1 MNLIQYWKE
10 KNKQDFD
17 VFVKTNTSVSQ
28 IQALTELKKDA
39 VELTTDEYGRKGMK
53 DKENQ
58 VFGGYGNHDFPT
70 EIKQERPNNTTSQ
83 SEKIVYGSLITST
96 KCYNCIHFPLCFA
109 QKGGAN
115 LELASENGCC
125 YYQSKLPEDSVVLS
139 REEYEMLK
147 SLYDTQ
153 KGAIMTSS
161 IGDLPLTVEGLRK
174 AVDEITRLNR
184 VETELQELNA
194 KYYNEAKD
202 LRRELKQTRK
212 DTAKA
217 ILNVLYFN
225 LQNSVM
231 GRIQEIAKNYGVEV
245 EE

>member
-17 VFVKTNTSVSQ
+17 AFVKTNTSVSQ

-39 VELTTDEYGRKGMK
+39 VELTTDEFGQVEVVEIDAIDKLISKIEGGNPIVANNKTITDQLDKSEVARELYEK
-53 DKENQ
+53 DC
-58 VFGGYGNHDFPT
+58 
-70 EIKQERPNNTTSQ
+70 R
-83 SEKIVYGSLITST
+83 
-96 KCYNCIHFPLCFA
+96 
-109 QKGGAN
+109 
-115 LELASENGCC
+115 
-125 YYQSKLPEDSVVLS
+125 KLPEDSVVLS

-212 DTAKA
+212 ETAKA

>member
-17 VFVKTNTSVSQ
+17 AFVKTNTSVSQ

-39 VELTTDEYGRKGMK
+39 VELTTDEFGRVEVVEIDAI
-53 DKENQ
+53 DKLISKIEGGNPIVEN
-58 VFGGYGNHDFPT
+58 NKT
-70 EIKQERPNNTTSQ
+70 I
-83 SEKIVYGSLITST
+83 
-96 KCYNCIHFPLCFA
+96 
-109 QKGGAN
+109 
-115 LELASENGCC
+115 
-125 YYQSKLPEDSVVLS
+125 EDSVVLS

-212 DTAKA
+212 ETAEKIISA
-217 ILNVLYFN
+217 MKTMIINRRADERSGLNSIYTTYSPERLFDDILDYV
-225 LQNSVM
+225 
-231 GRIQEIAKNYGVEV
+231 RIAMGVEV

>member
-10 KNKQDFD
+10 KDKQDFD
-17 VFVKTNTSVSQ
+17 AFVKTNTSVSQ

-39 VELTTDEYGRKGMK
+39 VELTTDEFGQVEVVEIDAI
-53 DKENQ
+53 DKLISKIEGGNPIVEN
-58 VFGGYGNHDFPT
+58 N
-70 EIKQERPNNTTSQ
+70 K
-83 SEKIVYGSLITST
+83 
-96 KCYNCIHFPLCFA
+96 
-109 QKGGAN
+109 
-115 LELASENGCC
+115 
-125 YYQSKLPEDSVVLS
+125 KLPEDSVVLS